1 MQKGP
6 SWGPDGRWLRTEAE
20 ARRRPVNGGGEM
32 HRSELATS
40 EPTQI
45 LRLPTGRMK
54 RPAYLNMT
62 MPPTKVTQSPAP
74 HAVANARRW
83 TNLAAAS
90 AEAQRVGR
98 EEEPRGEE
106 RRRRQEPRRPPHR
119 AALGARDGRGGRS
132 WRASV
137 QEDWREWRE
146 NGGGALSLEWKR
158 RLGREAPLTF

>member
-1 MQKGP
+1 MIFGLLPNRSSRCNVCKKAPSQQIFKVQCLQKGP

-98 EEEPRGEE
+98 EEEPRG
-106 RRRRQEPRRPPHR
+106 
-119 AALGARDGRGGRS
+119 
-132 WRASV
+132 
-137 QEDWREWRE
+137 
-146 NGGGALSLEWKR
+146 
-158 RLGREAPLTF
+158 

>member
-74 HAVANARRW
+74 QPVANARRW
-83 TNLAAAS
+83 TSLAAAAALPPPRPS
-90 AEAQRVGR
+90 ASGAKRSPAARNAAAVR
-98 EEEPRGEE
+98 NRAAHPIARPLEPETAAAAGRGERACKRIGESGE
-106 RRRRQEPRRPPHR
+106 RMGEE
-119 AALGARDGRGGRS
+119 L
-132 WRASV
+132 
-137 QEDWREWRE
+137 
-146 NGGGALSLEWKR
+146 
-158 RLGREAPLTF
+158 